1 MEMETKNSGARGGFF
16 LFTGRNSI
24 LSDGNRAEAV
34 GNRNPFL
41 PRSRFTG
48 LATGSPRP
56 RPRAAD
62 ADADAAELGLCAHSM
77 GPSAPVVRSL
87 ARCRVPRR
95 SLRAVSYSFSF
106 GATDARTRTRKEGRG
121 IAKLGSEIFG

>member
-41 PRSRFTG
+41 LRSRFTG

-62 ADADAAELGLCAHSM
+62 ADAAELGLCAHST

-106 GATDARTRTRKEGRG
+106 GATDGRTDADEEGRG

>member
-62 ADADAAELGLCAHSM
+62 AAELGLCAHSM
-77 GPSAPVVRSL
+77 GPFAPVVRSL
-87 ARCRVPRR
+87 ARCRVPRAAPIAA
-95 SLRAVSYSFSF
+95 SSELFVFVWCDGRA
-106 GATDARTRTRKEGRG
+106 DEEGRG

>member
-41 PRSRFTG
+41 LRSRFTG

-56 RPRAAD
+56 RPRAAH
-62 ADADAAELGLCAHSM
+62 ADAAELGLCACSFY
-77 GPSAPVVRSL
+77 GPFRARRPL
-87 ARCRVPRR
+87 ARCRVPRAAPIAA
-95 SLRAVSYSFSF
+95 SSELFVFVWCDGRA
-106 GATDARTRTRKEGRG
+106 DADEEGRG